1 MTMEGDGRR
10 HSQVD
15 RSKSRAWALQIH
27 YQWEAGPLCSLL
39 DALDHTLSTRTIAA
53 RRLPYVRRLL
63 EALDEHIADVD
74 DRLVAALENWRIE
87 RLAGIDR
94 GVLRLATAEIIY
106 LSDVPPKV
114 SIQEAIRL
122 AERYGSPESPGFVN
136 GVLDAVYKRHES
148 PTPPA

>member
-1 MTMEGDGRR
+1 MTPEADGQG
-10 HSQVD
+10 HNQVD

-27 YQWEAGPLCSLL
+27 YLWEAGRDASVL
-39 DALDHTLSTRTIAA
+39 DALDETMRTRTIAR

-63 EALDEHIADVD
+63 EALDANFADVD
-74 DRLVAALENWRIE
+74 DHLVASLENWRLE

-94 GVLRLATAEIIY
+94 GVLRLAATEMLF

-122 AERYGSPESPGFVN
+122 AERYGSAESSKFVN
-136 GVLDAVYKRHES
+136 GVLDALFKRQES
-148 PTPPA
+148 STPMT

>member
-1 MTMEGDGRR
+1 MTPETAGQA

-27 YQWEAGPLCSLL
+27 YSWEAGRAASVL
-39 DALDHTLSTRTIAA
+39 DALDETMRTRTIAA

-63 EALDEHIADVD
+63 EALDSHFGDVD
-74 DRLVAALENWRIE
+74 DHLVAALDNWRLE

-94 GVLRLATAEIIY
+94 GILRLAATEMIC
-106 LSDVPPKV
+106 LGDVPPKV

-122 AERYGSPESPGFVN
+122 AERYGSAESPKFVN
-136 GVLDAVYKRHES
+136 GVLDALYKRQE
-148 PTPPA
+148 

>member
-1 MTMEGDGRR
+1 MTPEADGQG
-10 HSQVD
+10 HHQVD

-27 YQWEAGPLCSLL
+27 YLWEAGRDASVL
-39 DALDHTLSTRTIAA
+39 DALDETMRTRTIAQ

-63 EALDEHIADVD
+63 EALDAHFADVD
-74 DRLVAALENWRIE
+74 DHLVTALENWRLE

-94 GVLRLATAEIIY
+94 GVLRLAATEMLF

-122 AERYGSPESPGFVN
+122 AERYGSAESPMFVN
-136 GVLDAVYKRHES
+136 GVLDALYKRQGS
-148 PTPPA
+148 FTPPT

>member
-1 MTMEGDGRR
+1 MTPLDEGQA
-10 HSQVD
+10 HNQVD

-27 YQWEAGPLCSLL
+27 YSWEAGRTASVL
-39 DALDHTLSTRTIAA
+39 DALEETMSTRTIAE

-63 EALDEHIADVD
+63 EALDAHFGDVD
-74 DRLVAALENWRIE
+74 DHLVAALDNWRLE

-94 GVLRLATAEIIY
+94 GILRLAATEMIC

-122 AERYGSPESPGFVN
+122 AERYGSAESPKFVN
-136 GVLDAVYKRHES
+136 GVLDALYKRQE
-148 PTPPA
+148 